1 MLPGFVYPTP
11 LRHSV
16 GARWVQHGRRRC
28 DGGGA
33 RLNPP
38 RRSRHLHRLRSADD
52 SAPGRRPRHTP
63 QDATLP
69 QNDAFF
75 SPGFDTE
82 EVVVRRPSTPTP
94 EQLVKPGEA
103 EWSRQA
109 DDAHT
114 VGFES
119 EDLVLREPMDP
130 TPLRTEEER
139 RRNQPVVTLAER
151 RRLMR
156 EWRRQREQEAAR
168 LRLQE
173 AVREETKAQLQGA
186 KDARV
191 ESVPLARDTLR
202 GRETGEDYWI
212 DLQDLVPQDGVYR
225 GHRRPRVAALWNR
238 VLGRTAGD
246 EDDDGD
252 DGGEE
257 PGRDERAGRTVALGV
272 DDEGAEEVAI
282 QHLLEEMQR
291 PAHTTVQFQEL
302 IEEMSL
308 REGESVEDALQ
319 RSRLMQ
325 QQGELVPRAYLQ
337 RLGIDAST
345 DDGPLTHVETSVQRR
360 SEGNVLM
367 LRQYVPR
374 VAARLFEL
382 RERRRRRRER
392 EQRGRIST
400 EMQQKV
406 RAEIVQ
412 PYRQNWIAYIMALV
426 GVLALLTY
434 YFGQS
439 SPIIEL
445 PDL

>member
-1 MLPGFVYPTP
+1 ML
-11 LRHSV
+11 
-16 GARWVQHGRRRC
+16 
-28 DGGGA
+28 
-33 RLNPP
+33 
-38 RRSRHLHRLRSADD
+38 
-52 SAPGRRPRHTP
+52 
-63 QDATLP
+63 
-69 QNDAFF
+69 
-75 SPGFDTE
+75 
-82 EVVVRRPSTPTP
+82 RRPSTPTP
-94 EQLVKPGEA
+94 EQLVRPGEA

-114 VGFES
+114 AGFEN
-119 EDLVLREPMDP
+119 EDLVLRKPMDP

-191 ESVPLARDTLR
+191 ESVPLARDNLR
-202 GRETGEDYWI
+202 GREAGEDYWI
-212 DLQDLVPQDGVYR
+212 DLQDLVRQDGVYR
-225 GHRRPRVAALWNR
+225 GRRQPRVAALWNR
-238 VLGRTAGD
+238 VLGRPANND
-246 EDDDGD
+246 DDDDDDGSN
-252 DGGEE
+252 GEE
-257 PGRDERAGRTVALGV
+257 PGGDRRAGRTLALGV
-272 DDEGAEEVAI
+272 DDEDAEEVAI
-282 QHLLEEMQR
+282 QHLSEEMQR

-302 IEEMSL
+302 IEEVSL

-345 DDGPLTHVETSVQRR
+345 DDGPLTRVETSVQRR
-360 SEGNVLM
+360 SEGNVLV

-392 EQRGRIST
+392 KQRGRIST

-412 PYRQNWIAYIMALV
+412 PYKQNWIAYIMALV